1 MTTEITFYGLTYND
15 GKEDHVI
22 NLHAPTVEQAR
33 DFAEMNE
40 LFAKM
45 TFVSSEVLPDLV
57 HKPRI
62 D

>member
-1 MTTEITFYGLTYND
+1 MTIEITFYGLTYND
-15 GKEDHVI
+15 GKKDHVI
-22 NLHAPTVEQAR
+22 NLHAPSVEQAR
-33 DFAEMNE
+33 EFAEMNE
-40 LFAKM
+40 LFAEM